1 LIGITGMINFMLD
14 TNLTVEQLDYAH
26 TIQQSADALL
36 LVINDI
42 LDLSKVE
49 AGMMKLAMEPFS
61 VHTMIEDANELLS
74 TLAIQK
80 GLELNFIVED
90 DVPDVIC
97 GDRIRLRQVLLNVIG
112 NAIKFTS
119 DGEVFSKCSIEK
131 MDNENNEVTLLFQVV
146 DTGTGFDAEE
156 EAVMFKPFSQ
166 VDTSSTRKHGGSG
179 LGLVISRQLIELHGG
194 KMSCKSQKGVGSTF
208 YFSAKFNVPPESTTP
223 RPQTPTTEVSNSP
236 FFRYSRASVESS
248 STYGDNPPSSTS
260 TASSILSGC
269 SLNDPGNNS
278 NNNSSGTYSF
288 LPKDSSHT
296 STVSIQDNSGEMA
309 HGTVSPPS
317 SSRPI
322 TPNSRPNT
330 PSLKAREKKQID
342 LSRPACVLIVAQ
354 LPRSR
359 ETLVHYVRSILPK
372 EPEPVLY
379 ISLDYQDANERLTQS
394 DVKTYTHILI
404 NLVSQAEVISLAAT
418 IKNSP
423 NLESTDT
430 VILTTPIER
439 AGIMEG
445 AQGELPKR
453 VDFIFKPPNRSKM
466 EGLFDATTTVRENF
480 LKRRNTHQIVAS
492 QKEIFKR
499 MADDVGGRGLRVLLV
514 EDNFVNQKV
523 LTRYLNKVGL
533 DVTVANNGVQ
543 CLDEFYSHPHDYF
556 ALILC
561 DLFMPVKDGYETARE
576 VRAWEAAHL
585 TLEQKGIPIIAL
597 SANVFSDVASK
608 CNNAGFNTYV
618 SKPVNFASLSDVIRS
633 VLNSD
638 DGTTRSS

>member
-1 LIGITGMINFMLD
+1 
-14 TNLTVEQLDYAH
+14 
-26 TIQQSADALL
+26 
-36 LVINDI
+36 
-42 LDLSKVE
+42 
-49 AGMMKLAMEPFS
+49 
-61 VHTMIEDANELLS
+61 
-74 TLAIQK
+74 
-80 GLELNFIVED
+80 
-90 DVPDVIC
+90 
-97 GDRIRLRQVLLNVIG
+97 
-112 NAIKFTS
+112 
-119 DGEVFSKCSIEK
+119 
-131 MDNENNEVTLLFQVV
+131 
-146 DTGTGFDAEE
+146 
-156 EAVMFKPFSQ
+156 
-166 VDTSSTRKHGGSG
+166 
-179 LGLVISRQLIELHGG
+179 
-194 KMSCKSQKGVGSTF
+194 
-208 YFSAKFNVPPESTTP
+208 
-223 RPQTPTTEVSNSP
+223 
-236 FFRYSRASVESS
+236 
-248 STYGDNPPSSTS
+248 
-260 TASSILSGC
+260 
-269 SLNDPGNNS
+269 
-278 NNNSSGTYSF
+278 
-288 LPKDSSHT
+288 
-296 STVSIQDNSGEMA
+296 
-309 HGTVSPPS
+309 
-317 SSRPI
+317 
-322 TPNSRPNT
+322 
-330 PSLKAREKKQID
+330 
-342 LSRPACVLIVAQ
+342 
-354 LPRSR
+354 
-359 ETLVHYVRSILPK
+359 
-372 EPEPVLY
+372 
-379 ISLDYQDANERLTQS
+379 
-394 DVKTYTHILI
+394 
-404 NLVSQAEVISLAAT
+404 
-418 IKNSP
+418 
-423 NLESTDT
+423 